1 MFLFLVFSFIKGI
14 FVLGKQG
21 EGVFLS
27 LDQRKK
33 MYGTICKWLIMSL
46 NW

>member
-21 EGVFLS
+21 EGMFPS
-27 LDQRKK
+27 PDQRKK
-33 MYGTICKWLIMSL
+33 MYGPVCKWLMMNL